1 LDSGRRRKINRGCEQ
16 QIGKR
21 DGRAGEAIGE
31 NRTSADDVSTDSD
44 RRASHCGGFNGRY
57 RFNRSIAEK
66 LRRFTDGKS
75 FSSKKFR
82 AKKLSWG
89 EVSEYFCG
97 TKVVP
102 DARKQ
107 FATKESSTVRTAS
120 EGGKVAGVRDYPDN
134 RPFLGKGARQ
144 AALSQQDKPL
154 TIEEVRELLN
164 KGN

>member
-1 LDSGRRRKINRGCEQ
+1 MSLSNAAQDKKFNAVDGTPVDKKFVAKSFDSGEQ
-16 QIGKR
+16 ATTK
-21 DGRAGEAIGE
+21 
-31 NRTSADDVSTDSD
+31 S
-44 RRASHCGGFNGRY
+44 
-57 RFNRSIAEK
+57 
-66 LRRFTDGKS
+66 FTDGKS

-120 EGGKVAGVRDYPDN
+120 EGGKVAGVRDCPDN